1 MARYQT
7 RGLSDS
13 TQPSGISSKNREG
26 FLDALRRLK
35 NVPKR
40 GIGDLAGQVGVR
52 EVIETFRRDRQ
63 WITEQHLELCRIPAP
78 TFFEAKRAEWMLT
91 RLRSLGCD
99 AKIDRAGNVIAFP
112 GTPTTGPYVA
122 VTAHLDTVLAPRRPE
137 EIYLEADGRLHGP
150 GVADNGS
157 GLVALL
163 AIARALQKSP
173 PLENTTASLM
183 LVANVGEEG
192 EGNLSGMKY
201 LCRQSPLG
209 SKIRSFLVLDG
220 PSVGHITSQALA
232 SRRFEITFQGT
243 GGHSW
248 SDFGLGNPVHA
259 LCRTVHLFTSHLAAK
274 TSLARTSHNF
284 GIIEGGIS
292 VNSIPSSSLAKLDL
306 RAETQVALDE
316 MTNLLTECVERA
328 RDVENESA
336 TQKVSAK
343 IRDMGQRPGGQLPE
357 SAPLVTYLRDIDA
370 HLGIRSRIE
379 CASTDA
385 NIPLSMG
392 LPAVSI
398 GTGGMGGG
406 AHTPAEWYHP
416 EGRDLGLKRVFLA
429 LALLLSE

>member
-1 MARYQT
+1 M
-7 RGLSDS
+7 
-13 TQPSGISSKNREG
+13 
-26 FLDALRRLK
+26 DALRRLK
-35 NVPKR
+35 NFPKR
-40 GIGDLAGQVGVR
+40 LSPPSAGIADLTAQPGIR
-52 EVIETFRRDRQ
+52 EVVEQFRRDRQ

-137 EIYLEADGRLHGP
+137 EIYLEGDGRMHGP

-157 GLVALL
+157 GLAALL
-163 AIARALQKSP
+163 AIARAIQKAP
-173 PLENTTASLM
+173 PLENSSASLM

-201 LCRQSPLG
+201 LCHQSPLG

-220 PSVGHITSQALA
+220 PSVEHITSQALA
-232 SRRFEITFQGT
+232 SRRFEITFQGV

-248 SDFGLGNPVHA
+248 SDFGVGNPVHA
-259 LCRTVHLFTSHLAAK
+259 LSRAVHLFNSHQAAK
-274 TSLARTSHNF
+274 PAALSRTSHNF

-292 VNSIPSSSLAKLDL
+292 VNSIPSSALAKLDL
-306 RAETQVALDE
+306 RAETQLALDE
-316 MTNLLTECVERA
+316 MTSLLTECVERA

-357 SAPLVTYLRDIDA
+357 TSPLVSYLREIDLY
-370 HLGIRSRIE
+370 LGIRSRID

-398 GTGGMGGG
+398 GTGGSGGG

-416 EGRDLGLKRVFLA
+416 EGREIGLKRVFLA
-429 LALLLSE
+429 LALLLTE

>member
-1 MARYQT
+1 M
-7 RGLSDS
+7 
-13 TQPSGISSKNREG
+13 
-26 FLDALRRLK
+26 DALRRLK
-35 NVPKR
+35 NFPKR
-40 GIGDLAGQVGVR
+40 LSPPLSGVAELVVQSGIR
-52 EVIETFRRDRQ
+52 EVIEQFRRDRQ

-137 EIYLEADGRLHGP
+137 EIYLEGDGRMHGP

-157 GLVALL
+157 GLAALL
-163 AIARALQKSP
+163 AIARAIQKAP
-173 PLENTTASLM
+173 PLENPSASLM

-201 LCRQSPLG
+201 LCHQSPLG

-220 PSVGHITSQALA
+220 PSVEHITSQALA
-232 SRRFEITFQGT
+232 SRRFEITFQGV

-248 SDFGLGNPVHA
+248 SDFGVGNPVHA
-259 LCRTVHLFTSHLAAK
+259 LSRAVHLFNSHQAAK
-274 TSLARTSHNF
+274 PPTLSRTSHNF

-292 VNSIPSSSLAKLDL
+292 VNSIPSSALAKLDL
-306 RAETQVALDE
+306 RAETQLALDE

-357 SAPLVTYLRDIDA
+357 TSPLVSYLREIDLY
-370 HLGIRSRIE
+370 LGIRSRID

-398 GTGGMGGG
+398 GTGGSGGG

-416 EGRDLGLKRVFLA
+416 EGREIGLKRVFLA
-429 LALLLSE
+429 LALLLTE

>member
-1 MARYQT
+1 M
-7 RGLSDS
+7 
-13 TQPSGISSKNREG
+13 KN
-26 FLDALRRLK
+26 F
-35 NVPKR
+35 PKR
-40 GIGDLAGQVGVR
+40 NSAPINGIAELAAQDGVR
-52 EVIETFRRDRQ
+52 EVIEQFRRDRQ
-63 WITEQHLELCRIPAP
+63 WINEQHLELCRIAAP

-137 EIYLEADGRLHGP
+137 EIYIEGDGRMHGP

-163 AIARALQKSP
+163 AIAKALQKAP
-173 PLENTTASLM
+173 PLDNTSASLM

-192 EGNLSGMKY
+192 EGNLSGMRY
-201 LCRQSPLG
+201 LCRQSALG
-209 SKIRSFLVLDG
+209 PKIRSFLVLDG
-220 PSVGHITSQALA
+220 PSIEHITSQALA
-232 SRRFEITFQGT
+232 SRRFEITFQGA

-248 SDFGLGNPVHA
+248 SDFGIGNPVHA
-259 LCRTVHLFTSHLAAK
+259 LSRAVHLFNSHQASKPGML
-274 TSLARTSHNF
+274 SRTSHNF

-292 VNSIPSSSLAKLDL
+292 VNSIPSSALAKLDL
-306 RAETQVALDE
+306 RAETQQALDD
-316 MTNLLTECVERA
+316 MANLLTECVERA
-328 RDVENESA
+328 RDVENAAASV
-336 TQKVSAK
+336 KVSAK

-357 SAPLVTYLRDIDA
+357 TSSLVSYLRSIDA
-370 HLGIRSRIE
+370 FLGIRSRID

-398 GTGGMGGG
+398 GTGGAGGG

-416 EGRDLGLKRVFLA
+416 DGRDVGLKRIFLA
-429 LALLLSE
+429 LALLLTE

>member
-1 MARYQT
+1 M
-7 RGLSDS
+7 
-13 TQPSGISSKNREG
+13 
-26 FLDALRRLK
+26 DALRRLK
-35 NVPKR
+35 NFPKR
-40 GIGDLAGQVGVR
+40 LSSPSVGISDLAAQSGIR
-52 EVIETFRRDRQ
+52 EVIEQFRRDRQ

-137 EIYLEADGRLHGP
+137 EIYLEGDGRMHGP

-157 GLVALL
+157 GLAALL
-163 AIARALQKSP
+163 AIARAIQKAP
-173 PLENTTASLM
+173 PLENPSASLM

-201 LCRQSPLG
+201 LCHQSPLG
-209 SKIRSFLVLDG
+209 TKIRSFLVLDG
-220 PSVGHITSQALA
+220 PSVEHITSQALA
-232 SRRFEITFQGT
+232 SRRFEITFQGV

-248 SDFGLGNPVHA
+248 SDFGVGNPVHA
-259 LCRTVHLFTSHLAAK
+259 LSRAVHLFNLHQAAK
-274 TSLARTSHNF
+274 PPALSRTSHNF

-292 VNSIPSSSLAKLDL
+292 VNSIPSSALAKLDL
-306 RAETQVALDE
+306 RAETQLALDE
-316 MTNLLTECVERA
+316 MTSLLTECVERA
-328 RDVENESA
+328 RDVENESS

-357 SAPLVTYLRDIDA
+357 TSPLVSYLREIDL
-370 HLGIRSRIE
+370 HLGIRSRID

-398 GTGGMGGG
+398 GTGGSGGG

-416 EGRDLGLKRVFLA
+416 EGREIGLKRVFLA
-429 LALLLSE
+429 LALLLTE

>member
-1 MARYQT
+1 M
-7 RGLSDS
+7 
-13 TQPSGISSKNREG
+13 E
-26 FLDALRRLK
+26 ALRRLK
-35 NVPKR
+35 NFPKR
-40 GIGDLAGQVGVR
+40 LSPPSAGIADLTAQPGIR
-52 EVIETFRRDRQ
+52 EVVEQFRRDRQ

-137 EIYLEADGRLHGP
+137 EIYLEGDGRMHGP

-157 GLVALL
+157 GLAALL
-163 AIARALQKSP
+163 AIARAVQKAP
-173 PLENTTASLM
+173 PLENPSASLM

-201 LCRQSPLG
+201 LCHQSPLG

-220 PSVGHITSQALA
+220 PSVEHITSQALA
-232 SRRFEITFQGT
+232 SRRFEITFQGV

-248 SDFGLGNPVHA
+248 SDFGVGNPVHA
-259 LCRTVHLFTSHLAAK
+259 LSRGVHLFNSHQATKPPVL
-274 TSLARTSHNF
+274 SRTSHNF

-292 VNSIPSSSLAKLDL
+292 VNSIPSSALAKLDL
-306 RAETQVALDE
+306 RAETQLALDE
-316 MTNLLTECVERA
+316 MTSLLTECVERA

-357 SAPLVTYLRDIDA
+357 TSPLVSYLREIDLY
-370 HLGIRSRIE
+370 LGIRSHID

-398 GTGGMGGG
+398 GTGGSGGG

-416 EGRDLGLKRVFLA
+416 EGREIGLKRVFLA
-429 LALLLSE
+429 LALLLTE